1 MMANLF
7 DENEAPEGEPLK
19 IVVGDFIQWKKTTL
33 AETYPPALYS
43 ATYVA
48 RIAAGTT
55 AEIQIAAV
63 ERTAYYLFTASSQ
76 TSAAFAPGFYH
87 WQLEVVQ
94 TSSGN
99 RVVVERGEFEIIQ
112 DLDNSGADPRTHAE
126 IMLNKI
132 ESLLQ
137 GRADKD
143 VSSYS
148 IQGRSIAKMSIVDLL
163 QWRDYYRKEVSK
175 ERRDN
180 AIAVGK
186 PTKTTMKVRFL

>member
-1 MMANLF
+1 MANLF

-19 IVVGDFIQWKKTTL
+19 IVVGDFIQWKKTSL

-43 ATYVA
+43 ANYVA
-48 RIAAGTT
+48 RVAAGNSS
-55 AEIQIAAV
+55 EIQLPAV
-63 ERTAYYLFTASSQ
+63 ERTGYYLFTASSAE
-76 TSAAFAPGFYH
+76 SAAFVPGFYH
-87 WQLEVVQ
+87 WQLEIVQ
-94 TSSGN
+94 TSTNN
-99 RVVVERGEFEIIQ
+99 RIVIERGEFEAIQ
-112 DLDNSGADPRTHAE
+112 DLDTNGADPRTHAE
-126 IMLNKI
+126 IMLDKI

-148 IQGRSIAKMSIVDLL
+148 IQGRSIAKMSVVDLL
-163 QWRDYYRKEVSK
+163 QWRDYYRKEVLK

-180 AIAVGK
+180 AIALGR

>member
-1 MMANLF
+1 MF
-7 DENEAPEGEPLK
+7 T
-19 IVVGDFIQWKKTTL
+19 VS
-33 AETYPPALYS
+33 S
-43 ATYVA
+43 A
-48 RIAAGTT
+48 
-55 AEIQIAAV
+55 
-63 ERTAYYLFTASSQ
+63 
-76 TSAAFAPGFYH
+76 TSAAFTAGFYH
-87 WQLEVVQ
+87 WQLEVTQ

-99 RVVVERGEFEIIQ
+99 RVVVERGEFEAIV

-126 IMLNKI
+126 IMLGKI

-163 QWRDYYRKEVSK
+163 QWRDYYRKEVLK
-175 ERRDN
+175 QRRDN
-180 AIAVGK
+180 AIALGK

>member
-1 MMANLF
+1 MANLF

-19 IVVGDFIQWKKTTL
+19 IVVGDFLQWKKTSL
-33 AETYPPALYS
+33 AQTYPPALYS
-43 ATYVA
+43 ANYVA
-48 RIAAGTT
+48 RITGGGNT
-55 AEIQIAAV
+55 EIQLPAT
-63 ERTAYYLFTASSQ
+63 ERTDYYLFQVDSA
-76 TSAAFAPGFYH
+76 TSANFTPGFYH

-99 RVVVERGEFEIIQ
+99 RVVVERGEFEAIQ
-112 DLDNSGADPRTHAE
+112 DLDVNGADPRTHAE
-126 IMLNKI
+126 IMLDKI
-132 ESLLQ
+132 QSLLV

-148 IQGRSIAKMSIVDLL
+148 IQGRSIAKMSVVDLL
-163 QWRDYYRKEVSK
+163 QWRDYYRKEVLK

-180 AIAVGK
+180 AIALGR

>member
-1 MMANLF
+1 MANLF

-19 IVVGDFIQWKKTTL
+19 IVVGDFIQWKKTAL

-43 ATYVA
+43 ASYVA

-63 ERTAYYLFTASSQ
+63 ERTDYYLFTASSA
-76 TSAAFAPGFYH
+76 TSAAFAAGFYH

-99 RVVVERGEFEIIQ
+99 RVVVERGEFEVIQ

-163 QWRDYYRKEVSK
+163 EWRDYYRKEVSK

-180 AIAVGK
+180 AIALGK

>member
-1 MMANLF
+1 MANLF

-19 IVVGDFIQWKKTTL
+19 VVVGDFIQWKKTAL
-33 AETYPPALYS
+33 AESYPPALYS
-43 ATYVA
+43 ANYVA
-48 RIAAGTT
+48 RITGGGST
-55 AEIQIAAV
+55 EIQIPAV
-63 ERTAYYLFTASSQ
+63 ERTNYYLFTASSA
-76 TSAAFAPGFYH
+76 TSASFEPGFYH
-87 WQLEVVQ
+87 WQLEITQ
-94 TSSGN
+94 TSSNN
-99 RVVVERGEFEIIQ
+99 RVVVERGEFEAIQ
-112 DLDNSGADPRTHAE
+112 DLDVNGADPRTHAE
-126 IMLNKI
+126 IMLDKI

-163 QWRDYYRKEVSK
+163 QWRDYYRKEVLK

-180 AIAVGK
+180 AIALGK